1 MDELDYKRKLAYD
14 SKILLEEVI
23 KEFRLFGEDL
33 IQNITVNENGDTIIV
48 ETKSQQSIEYRLSEV
63 SYILSDKVNGLW
75 KSGKNIF
82 DIIETKKLMSYEK
95 YLKLYRDDFIEYIG
109 RVEYLS
115 YRIEEIHCELEKIE
129 RIALLFS
136 KY

>member
-23 KEFRLFGEDL
+23 KEVRLFGEDL
-33 IQNITVNENGDTIIV
+33 IQNIIVNENGDTIIL
-48 ETKSQQSIEYRLSEV
+48 ETKSQQSIEYNLSEV

-75 KSGKNIF
+75 KNGKSVF

-95 YLKLYRDDFIEYIG
+95 YLKLYRDDFIEYMG
-109 RVEYLS
+109 RIEYLS
-115 YRIEEIHCELEKIE
+115 YRFEEIHCELEKIE
-129 RIALLFS
+129 KIA
-136 KY
+136 

>member
-48 ETKSQQSIEYRLSEV
+48 ETKSQQSIEYSLSEV

-129 RIALLFS
+129 RIA
-136 KY
+136 